1 MCGGRD
7 SFYGTWKNGFNAE
20 AMQKSGPRFSLMLSG
35 TCCFCGLATELW
47 WKRIFILWI
56 QT

>member
-7 SFYGTWKNGFNAE
+7 SFYGAWKNGFNAE